1 MLDCRLASSEA
12 WIKRNSRSFKSM
24 IDFFETLLEE
34 VVENGWE
41 DSENGFPRHVWGH
54 HCIVV
59 PEAGNGKSMYLY
71 RCPAKLQKADFA
83 GFQKD
88 GMCVLRQTQNKSFRI
103 LDLLSPCW
111 FQSFPAI
118 FQENST
124 RRSTPQTWSSSPS
137 NGWQH
142 HRKLSWRSCRPPNP
156 KSKSHRQENTDLP
169 ELPGPSSLLRRLRQL
184 QLNNLQKNIDDSY
197 DAFDPIPSCS
207 YNSLQSDNPPSGA
220 HSQTSGE
227 HHAAKRLLPQQKM
240 RHDETRPK
248 QAASKPWK
256 HYLEIHY

>member
-1 MLDCRLASSEA
+1 
-12 WIKRNSRSFKSM
+12 
-24 IDFFETLLEE
+24 
-34 VVENGWE
+34 
-41 DSENGFPRHVWGH
+41 
-54 HCIVV
+54 
-59 PEAGNGKSMYLY
+59 MYLY

-83 GFQKD
+83 GFQTD
-88 GMCVLRQTQNKSFRI
+88 GKCVLRQTQNKSFRI

-118 FQENST
+118 FQENRGGPHLKLEAHLPAMDDNTIENSPEGPADRPIQNPNLTDKRTQTSQNCQAQALCCAACVSFNSICKKTSTILTMHST
-124 RRSTPQTWSSSPS
+124 RF
-137 NGWQH
+137 
-142 HRKLSWRSCRPPNP
+142 L
-156 KSKSHRQENTDLP
+156 
-169 ELPGPSSLLRRLRQL
+169 
-184 QLNNLQKNIDDSY
+184 
-197 DAFDPIPSCS
+197 PIPSCS
-207 YNSLQSDNPPSGA
+207 YDSLQSDNPPSGA

>member
-1 MLDCRLASSEA
+1 
-12 WIKRNSRSFKSM
+12 
-24 IDFFETLLEE
+24 
-34 VVENGWE
+34 
-41 DSENGFPRHVWGH
+41 
-54 HCIVV
+54 
-59 PEAGNGKSMYLY
+59 MYLY
-71 RCPAKLQKADFA
+71 QCPAKLQKADFA

-118 FQENST
+118 FQENSGGPHLKLEAHLPAMDDNTIENSPEGPADRPIQISQILTDRKRTQTSQNCQAQALCCAACVSFNSIICKKTSTILTMHST
-124 RRSTPQTWSSSPS
+124 RF
-137 NGWQH
+137 
-142 HRKLSWRSCRPPNP
+142 L
-156 KSKSHRQENTDLP
+156 
-169 ELPGPSSLLRRLRQL
+169 
-184 QLNNLQKNIDDSY
+184 
-197 DAFDPIPSCS
+197 PIPSCS
-207 YNSLQSDNPPSGA
+207 YDSLQSDNPPSGA

>member
-1 MLDCRLASSEA
+1 
-12 WIKRNSRSFKSM
+12 
-24 IDFFETLLEE
+24 
-34 VVENGWE
+34 
-41 DSENGFPRHVWGH
+41 
-54 HCIVV
+54 
-59 PEAGNGKSMYLY
+59 MYLY

-118 FQENST
+118 FQENSGGPHLKLEAHLPAMDDNTIENSPEGPADRPIQNPNLTDKRTQTSQNCQAQALCCAACVSFNSFNSLICKKTSTILTMHST
-124 RRSTPQTWSSSPS
+124 RF
-137 NGWQH
+137 
-142 HRKLSWRSCRPPNP
+142 L
-156 KSKSHRQENTDLP
+156 
-169 ELPGPSSLLRRLRQL
+169 
-184 QLNNLQKNIDDSY
+184 
-197 DAFDPIPSCS
+197 PIPSCS
-207 YNSLQSDNPPSGA
+207 YDSLQSDNPPSGA

-248 QAASKPWK
+248 QAAAWK